1 MHPAALRRVPT
12 RRDSSTPGSLE
23 GRFPPH
29 APLRRGLPRPLSDDI
44 GEILLQSGAIDED
57 QLRRARARQ
66 REAAETIEEALV
78 ALGASDEATVYRAVA
93 KAAGL
98 PFVDLSKGRVGEAVT
113 ERVPAEF
120 AQEQG
125 LMPVMERAGKLI
137 VAIDDPM
144 KRIVLDQLQFLMGDG
159 EVACAI
165 AAPSALKRAIE
176 AAYGAAAEDAVA
188 MSMGVGADDDGD
200 GSDAPIVRLVTSMFR
215 QALEAR
221 ASDIHIEPGHGRVR
235 VRFRVDGM
243 LRDVVE
249 HPDHLGAPL
258 MSRLKIMARMDIA
271 EKRKPQDGRIG
282 LRIEGRDVDV
292 RASIL
297 PSNHGETMVMR
308 LLDRGQS
315 LIGLGQLG
323 FGTEDQRWFRKM
335 IARPNGI
342 VLVTGPTGSGKT
354 TTLYAA
360 LQELNRPDVK
370 IITAEDPVEY
380 HIGGINQVQVET
392 RIGLSFSRILKAM
405 LRCAPN
411 VILVGEIRDL
421 ETAEIAIQAALTGH
435 LVFSTLHTNDAPSA
449 LTRLVD
455 LGVKPFLVSAAV
467 QGVVGQR
474 LVRRLCP
481 ECAESYEPSES
492 EARAVGLGG
501 LFASGE
507 KLTFK
512 RPRGCRACEGS
523 GYRGRVAL
531 YERLSLD
538 AAVRDLTF
546 RGAPLD
552 DVRRAA
558 EASGSLST
566 LLVDGG
572 RKVTEGVTSVT
583 EVLRVAGGSVA
594 AADDDASI
602 LTA

>member
-1 MHPAALRRVPT
+1 MPTWACPSAFLQVPF
-12 RRDSSTPGSLE
+12 D
-23 GRFPPH
+23 
-29 APLRRGLPRPLSDDI
+29 LPPLSHGSDLGDI
-44 GEILLQSGAIDED
+44 LVQSGALDAA
-57 QLRRARARQ
+57 QVRAARARQ
-66 REAAETIEEALV
+66 REAGEALEEALL
-78 ALGASDEATVYRAVA
+78 ALGLTDESTIWRALA
-93 KAAGL
+93 KANAL
-98 PFVDLSKGRVGEAVT
+98 PFVDLSKGRVAEAVI

-125 LMPVMERAGKLI
+125 LMPVMEKGGKLI
-137 VAIDDPM
+137 IAVDDPM
-144 KRIVLDQLQFLMGDG
+144 KRIAIDQLEFLLPGV
-159 EVACAI
+159 EVACAM
-165 AAPSALKRAIE
+165 ATPSALKRAIE

-188 MSMGVGADDDGD
+188 KSMGASGVDEDGD
-200 GSDAPIVRLVTSMFR
+200 GSDAPIVRLVTGTFR

-221 ASDIHIEPGHGRVR
+221 ASDIHIEPGHGRIR
-235 VRFRVDGM
+235 IRFRVDGM
-243 LRDVVE
+243 LRDAAE

-282 LRIEGRDVDV
+282 LRIDGRDIDV

-308 LLDRGQS
+308 LLDRSKNLMS
-315 LIGLGQLG
+315 LTDLG
-323 FGTEDQRWFRKM
+323 FGTDDQRWFRKM
-335 IARPNGI
+335 ISAPNGI

-380 HIGGINQVQVET
+380 HIGGINQVQVEP
-392 RIGLSFSRILKAM
+392 RIGLTFSRILKAM

-455 LGVKPFLVSAAV
+455 LGVKPFLVSASV

-474 LVRRLCP
+474 LVRRLCSD
-481 ECAESYEPSES
+481 CAASYAPSET
-492 EARAVGLGG
+492 EIRALGLDAAQLGG
-501 LFASGE
+501 TLE
-507 KLTFK
+507 FK
-512 RPRGCRACEGS
+512 EPKGCRACEGT

-531 YERLSLD
+531 YEKLSMD
-538 AAVRDLTF
+538 AAIREMTF
-546 RGAPLD
+546 KGASLD
-552 DVRRAA
+552 DVRQAA
-558 EASGSLST
+558 TASGGLSP
-566 LLVDGG
+566 LMEDGA
-572 RKVTEGVTSVT
+572 RKVTEGLTSVT
-583 EVLRVAGGSVA
+583 EVLRVAGTGAAGGDAASVLSA
-594 AADDDASI
+594 
-602 LTA
+602 